1 MLKSFLLLNPIYKY
15 LFPDMDSNT
24 VIITE
29 ERIEHIKEH
38 HPDDY
43 EKYAIYIPAVLSDPD
58 YILSSNKPYTA
69 VVMKSFNEGKFRLI
83 LKIKIKSDPPGYKN
97 SILSFWKIG
106 EKTWNKNIKN
116 KNILYKKEHL

>member
-1 MLKSFLLLNPIYKY
+1 
-15 LFPDMDSNT
+15 MDSDT

-29 ERIEHIKEH
+29 ERIQHIKER

-43 EKYAIYIPAVLSDPD
+43 EKYAANIPAVLCDPD
-58 YILSSNKPYTA
+58 YILSSNKPNT
-69 VVMKSFNEGKFRLI
+69 VVLMKSFDEGKFRLI
-83 LKIKIKSDPPGYKN
+83 LRIKIRSDPSGYKN

-106 EKTWNKNIKN
+106 EVTWNKNIKN